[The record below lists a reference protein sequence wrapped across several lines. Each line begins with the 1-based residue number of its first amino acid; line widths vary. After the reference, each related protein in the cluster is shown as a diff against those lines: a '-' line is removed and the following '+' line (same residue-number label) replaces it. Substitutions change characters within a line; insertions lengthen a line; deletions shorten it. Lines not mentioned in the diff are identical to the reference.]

1 MPFTLAHPA
10 AIIPFARLAGKR
22 TSLSA
27 LVIGSMIPDMVYF
40 LPLGI
45 SGRTSHSL
53 PALFWFCL
61 PVGLVAYALFHSFVK
76 RPATALLPQQII
88 RRLPLHVL
96 EGPWYGP
103 SPAGMVMLS
112 LFIGALTHV
121 TWDSFTHAHTDV
133 VAQVEVLRSVIAVVG
148 GYPVPLYKA
157 MQHVSSLVGLA
168 ALAWWI
174 RAWFAGS
181 GPTAGAN
188 QCVRHSLSKRSRIAV
203 VTAIAATAMTFGIA
217 KGARTSYRA
226 VEHVVVQMTVGGM
239 IGAGI
244 ASTAFCLGWHLIVAR
259 RNRYA

>member
-10 AIIPFARLAGKR
+10 AIIPVSKLAGKH

-27 LVIGSMIPDMVYF
+27 LVIGSMIPDAVYF
-40 LPLGI
+40 LPLGV

-53 PALFWFCL
+53 PALFWFCI

-76 RPATALLPQQII
+76 RPAAALLPRQLIN
-88 RRLPLHVL
+88 RLPPHVL
-96 EGPWYGP
+96 DGPWYGP
-103 SPAGMVMLS
+103 SPAGMVVLS
-112 LFIGALTHV
+112 LFIGAITHV
-121 TWDSFTHAHTDV
+121 AWDSFTHSHTDV
-133 VAQVEVLRSVIAVVG
+133 VAHFDVLRSVIAVVG

-168 ALAWWI
+168 ALAWWV
-174 RAWFAGS
+174 RAWI
-181 GPTAGAN
+181 AN
-188 QCVRHSLSKRSRIAV
+188 SSPSPGMHRYVRHSLSTRARIAV
-203 VTAIAATAMTFGIA
+203 IAAIAATAMTFGVA

-226 VEHVVVQMTVGGM
+226 AEHVVVQITVGGM

-244 ASTAFCLGWHLIVAR
+244 ASAAFCLGWHLFVAR